1 MLTDFS
7 PPHFV
12 KKKKK
17 IREKTE
23 TFIPQP
29 SSVTCER

>member
-12 KKKKK
+12 KKKK
-17 IREKTE
+17 IRKKTE